1 LQEFVLG
8 DFSVHIVHANLNF
21 LRRVAPVAAMGIFDR
36 KIRGMLCH
44 RFCLKVDKLTEARS
58 LENEARSASKIKDK
72 CFKN

>member
-1 LQEFVLG
+1 VN
-8 DFSVHIVHANLNF
+8 IVHANLDS